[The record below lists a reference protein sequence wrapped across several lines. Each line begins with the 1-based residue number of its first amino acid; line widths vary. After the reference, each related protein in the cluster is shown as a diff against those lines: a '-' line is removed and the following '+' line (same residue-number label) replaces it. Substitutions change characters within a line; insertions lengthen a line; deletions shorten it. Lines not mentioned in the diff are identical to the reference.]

1 MQKKHIVI
9 YSLLILCLIVLT
21 SFFIYNYKSKTKIKV
36 KVYEKEEDKELLLK
50 KSDKYSD
57 KKIDNSNNDVTS
69 ESTLIENIEYNAIDA
84 AGNKFEIKA
93 AEGKTD
99 TRNYNKLSLIGVY
112 AKIKLLNSEII
123 TITSD
128 FADYNK
134 STIET
139 IFKKNVKIN
148 YINHKVE
155 SEKLHLSFEDKLAN
169 ITENVIYNSGITKMF
184 TDNIKIDFGKKS
196 TKIFMNNKNE
206 KVFVKST
213 Y

>member
-1 MQKKHIVI
+1 MQKKHIFI
-9 YSLLILCLIVLT
+9 YSLLILSLIVLT
-21 SFFIYNYKSKTKIKV
+21 SFFLYNYKSKTKIKI
-36 KVYEKEEDKELLLK
+36 KIYEKEEAKELSLK
-50 KSDKYSD
+50 KTDKYSD
-57 KKIDNSNNDVTS
+57 KKVNNSNNVVS
-69 ESTLIENIEYNAIDA
+69 ESTLIENIEYNAIDT

-99 TRNYNKLSLIGVY
+99 ARNYNKLSLIGVN
-112 AKIKLLNSEII
+112 AKIQLLNSEII

-134 STIET
+134 STVET
-139 IFKKNVKIN
+139 IFNKNVKIN

-169 ITENVIYNSGITKMF
+169 ITENVIYNNGTTKMI
-184 TDNIKIDFGKKS
+184 TDNIKIDFRKRS
-196 TKIFMNNKNE
+196 TKIFMNNENE

>member
-1 MQKKHIVI
+1 MQKKHIFI
-9 YSLLILCLIVLT
+9 YSFLILSLIVLT
-21 SFFIYNYKSKTKIKV
+21 AFFLYNYQSKTKIKV
-36 KVYEKEEDKELLLK
+36 KVYEKEEAKELTLK
-50 KSDKYSD
+50 KADKSSDVKVD
-57 KKIDNSNNDVTS
+57 GSNNIVS

-84 AGNKFEIKA
+84 TGNKFEIKA

-99 TRNYNKLSLIGVY
+99 ARNYNKLSLIGVN
-112 AKIKLLNSEII
+112 AKIQLLNAEII

-134 STIET
+134 STVET

-169 ITENVIYNSGITKMF
+169 ITEEVIYNSGTTKMF
-184 TDNIKIDFGKKS
+184 TDNIKIDFGRKN
-196 TKIFMNNKNE
+196 TKIFMNKNNE